1 MEDMHNKKIDILV
14 STVVIEVGIDI
25 QNATLMIIES
35 AERFG
40 LNQLHQL
47 RGRVGR
53 GDKESDC
60 VFHVTDG
67 KNMET
72 ITEVG
77 KKRLQAIVENND
89 GFKLSEIDLQI
100 RGEGKV
106 TGTSQS
112 GMSDLKIADIRYDY
126 DILQSSKDYFENN
139 VTTINEALIQEEAK
153 ILFPNF
159 SKVEDSTWK

>member
-1 MEDMHNKKIDILV
+1 MEGLEEETKNLI
-14 STVVIEVGIDI
+14 GI
-25 QNATLMIIES
+25 S
-35 AERFG
+35 
-40 LNQLHQL
+40 
-47 RGRVGR
+47 
-53 GDKESDC
+53 C
-60 VFHVTDG
+60 TDG

-126 DILQSSKDYFENN
+126 DILQSSKD
-139 VTTINEALIQEEAK
+139 TLK
-153 ILFPNF
+153 IM
-159 SKVEDSTWK
+159 

>member
-1 MEDMHNKKIDILV
+1 M
-14 STVVIEVGIDI
+14 
-25 QNATLMIIES
+25 
-35 AERFG
+35 
-40 LNQLHQL
+40 
-47 RGRVGR
+47 
-53 GDKESDC
+53 DKESDC
-60 VFHVTDG
+60 IFHVTDG
-67 KNMET
+67 KSIET

-77 KKRLQAIVENND
+77 KRRLQAIVENND

-126 DILQSSKDYFENN
+126 DILQSSKNYFENN
-139 VTTINEALIQEEAK
+139 VSNINESLIQEEAK

-159 SKVEDSTWK
+159 SKIQDST